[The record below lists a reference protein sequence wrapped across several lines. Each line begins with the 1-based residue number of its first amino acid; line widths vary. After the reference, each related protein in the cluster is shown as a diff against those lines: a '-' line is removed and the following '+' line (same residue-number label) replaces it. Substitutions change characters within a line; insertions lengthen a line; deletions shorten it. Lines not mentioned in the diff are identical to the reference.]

1 MRTYGAIVL
10 DVGHL
15 PREGAVYDPDGA
27 GPLPE
32 LRETVLARTY
42 RDVAADVLR
51 NEGFMV
57 FGPLSGP
64 HSERWAATL
73 LLASQH
79 DGVLYVSC
87 HVNAGKGNYGRVF
100 YVRAL
105 NEELT
110 LTTSIANTMA
120 FLVHGGMRPAIA
132 ALGAWPRPYACLAGF
147 KGERSVAASLLEP
160 GFIDNDKN
168 ANLWTEAG
176 LVSLGRG
183 LAAGIVRSGLARR
196 VAS

>member
-1 MRTYGAIVL
+1 M
-10 DVGHL
+10 
-15 PREGAVYDPDGA
+15 
-27 GPLPE
+27 
-32 LRETVLARTY
+32 
-42 RDVAADVLR
+42 
-51 NEGFMV
+51 
-57 FGPLSGP
+57 
-64 HSERWAATL
+64 
-73 LLASQH
+73 
-79 DGVLYVSC
+79 SC

-168 ANLWTEAG
+168 ANLWTG
-176 LVSLGRG
+176 
-183 LAAGIVRSGLARR
+183 SGLARR